1 MDIFNRPPTQVPP
14 IQDTAGYSYNDMKA
28 LVRCSLVHISL
39 DSGDRVPYETVTYVW
54 GSHADRAIIE
64 LEGIRVEVPSSSE
77 AVLRR
82 VRSPS
87 DDRMIWIDAICI
99 NQHDL
104 VERGQQV
111 NMMSAI
117 FQGGA
122 GNLIHLGDSRSADVV
137 ALALGSLRLVLQDIE
152 EEAND
157 QQRQLCE
164 MMYDEEGVYRA
175 LSSSKS
181 AVPTTEDEDNILG
194 LFSLAWFRRLWVLQE
209 AALSVRNTCMGHD
222 SEFELRD
229 VLRVAAWI
237 GLRGQDGSA
246 RSLTESPGRASA
258 AQMFDIVDRDDGFY
272 VRGRDTASLSLVDAL
287 DIGRQLETT
296 QPQDNIFALRGLLAD
311 SIARYPHLARLV
323 MADYTKLLW
332 QVMCD
337 ATRFAICESGDLYP
351 LQFIS
356 HRHNSEVEHDMP
368 SWAIRAERPFDVTQD
383 PRALFGHFQAS
394 GSRGIDPLELS
405 DTRYSRVLRLS
416 GVVVDRITN
425 VGQPIG
431 SALWDIA
438 RDLEDALEATKVQF
452 ANTDP
457 LLLTDALLAGANVKL
472 EHGLDF
478 SKVLTA
484 SPDAPST
491 LFRSTLRK
499 ASRCR
504 RLFSTA
510 TGKIGIG
517 PRSLQPGDMIV
528 ILFGGKVPFCLR
540 EAQNDY
546 LFLGQAYVKDIMGG
560 EAVSKDTVPR
570 TFDVI

>member
-1 MDIFNRPPTQVPP
+1 MDIFNRPPTRVPP
-14 IQDTAGYSYNDMKA
+14 IQDTAGYSYKYVPLEEVSSEIRLVRVLPDSDRKA

-181 AVPTTEDEDNILG
+181 AVPTTEDEDNILE
-194 LFSLAWFRRLWVLQE
+194 LFSFVWFRRLWVLQE

-323 MADYTKLLW
+323 MADYTKPLW
-332 QVMCD
+332 QV
-337 ATRFAICESGDLYP
+337 I
-351 LQFIS
+351 
-356 HRHNSEVEHDMP
+356 
-368 SWAIRAERPFDVTQD
+368 
-383 PRALFGHFQAS
+383 
-394 GSRGIDPLELS
+394 
-405 DTRYSRVLRLS
+405 RVLRLS

-491 LFRSTLRK
+491 LFRSTLWK

-510 TGKIGIG
+510 TGEIGIG